1 MNSTAPI
8 DPRRAARSPIVLL
21 LAAVLFINYVDRGTL
36 AIAAPLIRGD
46 LHIDDA
52 QMGALLSAFFWTY
65 ASMQI
70 PVGWLA
76 ERFGAHRVLAAG
88 LALWAVATMLMGTV
102 HSFAVLVILRLLLGL
117 GESAGFPCVS
127 KLLALVVPPKGLGT
141 ANGIVSFAYLFGPAV
156 GAYVGVRLMAQ
167 FGWRSAFLVFGGL
180 SLLWLLPWAR
190 AAKEVQAT
198 RLVSEVKGEDS
209 PTFLMILKSPA
220 MWGTALGLLS
230 ANYTFYFMLSWLPSY
245 LVRERGFSTVEMGG
259 IVGGLYLA
267 NAVSALLGG
276 WAADHY
282 VARGGS
288 ANVAYKVT
296 MAIAHVGYVICMLC
310 MAMGSQAVAIGAMF
324 VYQVLTGAS
333 SPGIYA
339 MSQILAGPR
348 ASGRWVGIQNSVG
361 SLAGVIAPWATGVII
376 QSTGR
381 FTNAFVVAAA
391 VSVLGLVGWIWMVP
405 TLRELRWRKTD
416 AVASALT

>member
-1 MNSTAPI
+1 MNSQTAAL
-8 DPRRAARSPIVLL
+8 DPMRAARSPIVFL

-36 AIAAPLIRGD
+36 AMAAPLIRGD

-65 ASMQI
+65 ATMQI

-76 ERFGAHRVLAAG
+76 ERYGAHRVLAAG
-88 LALWAVATMLMGTV
+88 LMLWAVATMLMGTV
-102 HSFAVLVILRLLLGL
+102 HSFAALVVLRLLLGL

-141 ANGIVSFAYLFGPAV
+141 ANGIVGFAYLFGPAV

-167 FGWRSAFLVFGGL
+167 YGWRSAFLVFGGL

-190 AAKEVQAT
+190 AARRVQAT
-198 RLVSEVKGEDS
+198 RVVSDAAAADS

-220 MWGTALGLLS
+220 MWGTGLGLLS

-245 LVRERGFSTVEMGG
+245 LVRERGFTTLEMGG
-259 IVGGLYLA
+259 MVGSAYLV
-267 NAVSALLGG
+267 NALSALLGG
-276 WAADHY
+276 WAADKY
-282 VARGGS
+282 IARGGT

-296 MAIAHVGYVICMLC
+296 MAVAHVGYVVCMLC
-310 MAMGSQAVAIGAMF
+310 MAVGSKPMAIAAMF
-324 VYQVLTGAS
+324 VYQALTGAS
-333 SPGIYA
+333 SPGLYA
-339 MSQILAGPR
+339 VSQILAGPR
-348 ASGRWVGIQNSVG
+348 ASGRWVGIQNSIG
-361 SLAGVIAPWATGVII
+361 SLAGVIAPWLTGVII
-376 QSTGR
+376 QSSGR

-405 TLRELRWRKTD
+405 NLKPLRWT
-416 AVASALT
+416 

>member
-1 MNSTAPI
+1 MNATAPI

-36 AIAAPLIRGD
+36 AIAAPLIRVD

-52 QMGALLSAFFWTY
+52 QMGALLAAFFWTY
-65 ASMQI
+65 ATMQI

-102 HSFAVLVILRLLLGL
+102 HSFAVLVFLRLLLGL

-198 RLVSEVKGEDS
+198 RLVSESTTVGS
-209 PTFLMILKSPA
+209 PTFGMILKSPA
-220 MWGTALGLLS
+220 LWGTALGLLS

-245 LVRERGFSTVEMGG
+245 LVRERGFSTLEMGG

-267 NAVSALLGG
+267 NAVSAMLGG
-276 WAADHY
+276 WAADFY

-288 ANVAYKVT
+288 ATVAYKLT

-333 SPGIYA
+333 SPGLYA
-339 MSQILAGPR
+339 VSQILAGPR

-376 QSTGR
+376 QSTGH

-391 VSVLGLVGWIWMVP
+391 VSVLGLVCWLWMVP
-405 TLRELRWRKTD
+405 TLRELNWRKAD
-416 AVASALT
+416 AVAPALT

>member
-88 LALWAVATMLMGTV
+88 LALWAVATMLMGAV

-198 RLVSEVKGEDS
+198 RLVSEVKGADS

-296 MAIAHVGYVICMLC
+296 MAVAHVGYVICMLC

-405 TLRELRWRKTD
+405 TLRELRWRKTE